1 MEELEFDKNKSIL
14 PFLKRMFGY
23 VWKFEKKYFIFMLT
37 FAGVVGTI
45 DSSFPKL
52 FSMFIHDC
60 LGNQTEV
67 NKENLWTL
75 VTAPCFQKYL
85 WILIS
90 LILVLISSVM
100 IFVYSAGAIAECII
114 FNMRRQL
121 FEKYQALPFSYF
133 DKNSSGWLLSRISSD
148 TDRISEVISWG
159 LIGMA
164 WATVSIFFCFGIM
177 FYTNIV
183 MAIIVLLSIPLM
195 VITSSKIREK
205 ILFYSRRS
213 RKINSEMIGLINE
226 HIHGVELNKSLANE
240 DKALSIFAA
249 KAIDYRKA
257 AYQSAFFSA
266 AYFPVIIVV
275 GNLAAAGVLGYGA
288 NQILEQI
295 PLMTI
300 GILSSF
306 FIYALQIFEPISDM
320 SNYYSIAQNSMSA
333 GERIFTALDEPLEI
347 KDETHLTDF
356 KAINGE
362 IELRNIHFG
371 YNNEKEILTDFH
383 LKIPSGQQLALVGP
397 TGEGKSTIASIIAR
411 FYPPQKGDI
420 LIDGISVQ
428 ERTMK
433 SFREQ
438 VGVVLQQPHVFSGTI
453 YANICYGKK
462 DIPRKEIENI
472 LNEMGCEE
480 MIGRLEEEIQPD
492 GINLSLGEKQII
504 SIARVF
510 AYNPKI
516 LILDEATSAIDTITE
531 QRLQLAVKK
540 VLKGRT
546 SIVIAHR
553 LSTIVE
559 SDRILYIQN
568 GTILED
574 GSHSELM
581 EKKGAYWGLHRV
593 G

>member
-1 MEELEFDKNKSIL
+1 MEELEFDKNKSIG

-23 VWKFEKKYFIFMLT
+23 VWKFEKKYLILMLT
-37 FAGVVGTI
+37 FAGVVGMV

-60 LGNQTEV
+60 LGNQA
-67 NKENLWTL
+67 NLNGISLLQLIGT
-75 VTAPCFQKYL
+75 PCLQKYL
-85 WILIS
+85 WILLGVI
-90 LILVLISSVM
+90 LILVCSVM
-100 IFVYSAGAIAECII
+100 IFVYSAGAIAERII
-114 FNMRRQL
+114 FHMRRQL

-164 WATVSIFFCFGIM
+164 WATVSIVFCFGIM
-177 FYTNIV
+177 FYTNIP
-183 MAIIVLLSIPLM
+183 MAIIVFLSIPLM
-195 VITSSKIREK
+195 VLTSSKIREK
-205 ILFYSRRS
+205 ILFYSRKS

-240 DKALSIFAA
+240 DKALNIFTL

-257 AYQSAFFSA
+257 AYKSAFFNA

-275 GNLAAAGVLGYGA
+275 GNMAAASVLGYGA
-288 NQILEQI
+288 HQILEQV

-333 GERIFTALDEPLEI
+333 GERIFTTLDEPLEI
-347 KDETHLTDF
+347 KDEKHLSDF
-356 KAINGE
+356 KEIKGE
-362 IELRNIHFG
+362 IELRNILFG
-371 YNNEKEILTDFH
+371 YNEEKIILNNFN
-383 LKIPSGQQLALVGP
+383 LKIPPGQQLALVGP

-411 FYPPQKGDI
+411 FYQPQGGDI
-420 LIDGISVQ
+420 LIDGISVSD
-428 ERTMK
+428 RTMK

-453 YANICYGKK
+453 YSNICYGKK
-462 DIPRKEIENI
+462 ELPRVEIEKI
-472 LNEMGCEE
+472 LKEMGCED
-480 MIGRLEEEIQPD
+480 MIARLEEEIQPD

-516 LILDEATSAIDTITE
+516 LILDEATSAIDAITE

-568 GTILED
+568 RAIAED

-581 EKKGAYWGLHRV
+581 EKKGAYWGLHQV
-593 G
+593 V